1 MSEAIHDAAGIDHPQ
16 TRLILR
22 HEMGACLS
30 VVAEVAADG
39 AVLRREGSG
48 RSGPKAACAPPTD
61 GLSGPP

>member
-39 AVLRREGSG
+39 MPIRR
-48 RSGPKAACAPPTD
+48 
-61 GLSGPP
+61 